1 MGPSHV
7 GRKMQTS
14 GGGDSN
20 PFLKRQVNDE
30 QNKGIVI
37 EAKYKSEIR

>member
-14 GGGDSN
+14 GGDSN

>member
-14 GGGDSN
+14 GDYN

>member
-14 GGGDSN
+14 GDSN